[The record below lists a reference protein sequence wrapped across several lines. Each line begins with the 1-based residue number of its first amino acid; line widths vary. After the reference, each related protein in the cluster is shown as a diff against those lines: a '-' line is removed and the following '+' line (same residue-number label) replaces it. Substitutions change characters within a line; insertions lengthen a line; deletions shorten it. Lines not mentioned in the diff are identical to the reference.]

1 MKGASLA
8 GYRRFHL
15 LYDYKVLLQYVNQ
28 TFLGGTS
35 VCIRWLSKGNDLH
48 IAETIP
54 HWGATCHE
62 ATAKAHVWSPAVGPC
77 YTHPKQG
84 GKVQR
89 GARLGWAKD
98 SSMDETEVSQLRKG
112 LVNSGSCS
120 PAVLPA
126 HLQFVRWGWALVSV
140 GGQAPSLLQWE
151 GTFWEAAL
159 ALGGTDERSRCHAGK
174 SLLKRTFCFCREPP
188 AFK

>member
-1 MKGASLA
+1 MVIKGEWSPHCRNHSSLRSSLPR
-8 GYRRFHL
+8 GH
-15 LYDYKVLLQYVNQ
+15 
-28 TFLGGTS
+28 
-35 VCIRWLSKGNDLH
+35 SKG
-48 IAETIP
+48 
-54 HWGATCHE
+54 TC
-62 ATAKAHVWSPAVGPC
+62 VVLSGGSW
-77 YTHPKQG
+77 YTHPEQG
-84 GKVQR
+84 GRVQR

-126 HLQFVRWGWALVSV
+126 HLQLVRRGWALVSA
-140 GGQAPSLLQWE
+140 GGPAPSLLQWE

-159 ALGGTDERSRCHAGK
+159 ALGGTDERSHCHAGK
-174 SLLKRTFCFCREPP
+174 SLLKRTFCFCREQP